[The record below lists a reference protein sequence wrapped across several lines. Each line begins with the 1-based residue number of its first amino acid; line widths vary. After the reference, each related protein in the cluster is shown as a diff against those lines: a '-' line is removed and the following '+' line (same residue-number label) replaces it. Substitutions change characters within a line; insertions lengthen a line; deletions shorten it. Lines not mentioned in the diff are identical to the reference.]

1 MHIINYVEDYQNFKY
16 FKYEK
21 FTNADVDT
29 YGLYNPVD
37 DCFIT
42 ITTSIQTAFLL
53 KSILSSRYFNLH
65 ICRINSAKNFS
76 STEIDTLS
84 SHSLSLSNK
93 DAIDLV
99 NSLADPTITVVD
111 ELCITSRDRSVSH
124 VPEHQWVI
132 FCTHWIDFVKNSSIY
147 FQTDMILN
155 SFLQLDLEIVGTVTQ
170 LNQKQVFKLL
180 YVGMDISETE
190 QSIKEILN
198 IK

>member
-76 STEIDTLS
+76 STEIDTFS

>member
-76 STEIDTLS
+76 STEIDTFS
-84 SHSLSLSNK
+84 SHGLSLSNK

-99 NSLADPTITVVD
+99 NSLTNPTITVVD
-111 ELCITSRDRSVSH
+111 TLCMTSRDRSVSH
-124 VPEHQWVI
+124 VPEHQWVM
-132 FCTHWIDFVKNSSIY
+132 FCTYWLDFIQNSSIY

-155 SFLQLDLEIVGTVTQ
+155 SFLQLDLGIVGTVNQ

-190 QSIKEILN
+190 QSIKEILGT
-198 IK
+198 K

>member
-21 FTNADVDT
+21 FTNADIDT

-42 ITTSIQTAFLL
+42 ITTSIQTAFIL

>member
-21 FTNADVDT
+21 FTNADIDT

-42 ITTSIQTAFLL
+42 ITTSIQTAFIL

-111 ELCITSRDRSVSH
+111 ELCITSRDRSVSR
-124 VPEHQWVI
+124 VLEHQWVI

>member
-21 FTNADVDT
+21 FTNADIDT
-29 YGLYNPVD
+29 YGIYNPAD

-42 ITTSIQTAFLL
+42 ITTSIQTAFIL

-84 SHSLSLSNK
+84 SQSLSLSNRNTL
-93 DAIDLV
+93 DLV
-99 NSLADPTITVVD
+99 YALTNPIITVVD

-124 VPEHQWVI
+124 VLEHQWVI
-132 FCTHWIDFVKNSSIY
+132 FCTHWIDFIQNSSIY
-147 FQTDMILN
+147 YQIDMILN
-155 SFLQLDLEIVGTVTQ
+155 SFLQLDLGIASDVTPLMQ
-170 LNQKQVFKLL
+170 QQIFKLL
-180 YVGMDISETE
+180 YFGMDILETE
-190 QSIKEILN
+190 QSIKEILGT
-198 IK
+198 K